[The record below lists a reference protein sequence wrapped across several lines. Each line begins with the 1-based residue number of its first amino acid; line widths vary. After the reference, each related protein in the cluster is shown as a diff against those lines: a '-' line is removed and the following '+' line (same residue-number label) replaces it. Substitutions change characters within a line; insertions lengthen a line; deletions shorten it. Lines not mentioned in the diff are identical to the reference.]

1 MYDEPVYMISV
12 AAKLAGMHPQTLR
25 IYERKKLINPQR
37 TQGSTRLYSQ
47 RDVDRLKLI
56 QMLTQDMGVNLAGVE
71 KIFEL
76 QNELD
81 KMRCLIDELEA
92 QAAKLQVNLEEE
104 LKKVKQNA
112 LVPMPRGQ
120 IVLRRVTRRR

>member
-25 IYERKKLINPQR
+25 IYERKKLIDPKR

-56 QMLTQDMGVNLAGVE
+56 QMLTQGLGINLAGVV

-76 QNELD
+76 QDEIEELQGL
-81 KMRCLIDELEA
+81 MVALEM
-92 QAAKLQVNLEEE
+92 QTAKLQGALDAE
-104 LKKVKQNA
+104 LGKIQQSA
-112 LVPMPRGQ
+112 LVPMRRSK
-120 IVLRRVTRRR
+120 IVLRGEKC